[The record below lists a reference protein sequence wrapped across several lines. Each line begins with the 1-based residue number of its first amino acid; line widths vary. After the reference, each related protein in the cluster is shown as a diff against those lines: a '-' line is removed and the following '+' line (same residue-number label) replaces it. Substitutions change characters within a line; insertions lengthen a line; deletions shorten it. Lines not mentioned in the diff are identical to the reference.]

1 MKNVSVCTFKT
12 SPFVPAPRAHMF
24 QHVCAWCRYTRG
36 RFERTHGDVLSGHTG
51 VSACHTLTHTHIN
64 THNTT
69 QHNTLR
75 PQHHTTTERD
85 RERQRQRQRERDR
98 ERDRQTETE
107 TETETE
113 RETGTETETDRDRE
127 SREERRFIFSVV
139 VRGLFFVD
147 VVICLVNPVC
157 ARDLSLPNSV
167 Q

>member
-1 MKNVSVCTFKT
+1 M
-12 SPFVPAPRAHMF
+12 P
-24 QHVCAWCRYTRG
+24 
-36 RFERTHGDVLSGHTG
+36 HTN
-51 VSACHTLTHTHIN
+51 THTHIN

-85 RERQRQRQRERDR
+85 RERDR
-98 ERDRQTETE
+98 ERQTG

-167 Q
+167 QLNSFSAPWPINSF